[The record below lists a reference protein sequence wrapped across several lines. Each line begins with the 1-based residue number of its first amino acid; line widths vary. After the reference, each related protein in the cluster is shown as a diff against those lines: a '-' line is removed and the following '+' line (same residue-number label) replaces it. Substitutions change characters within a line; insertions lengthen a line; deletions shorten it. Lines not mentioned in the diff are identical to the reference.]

1 MLGESRARGDGG
13 SRMRVH
19 SPLNVQLVS
28 PGGEVQ
34 ATGKVDIAPNTPD
47 CVPPVPTE

>member
-1 MLGESRARGDGG
+1 MQVVKVTHASAINAVDDVTALE
-13 SRMRVH
+13 
-19 SPLNVQLVS
+19 VQLVS

-34 ATGKVDIAPNTPD
+34 AKGKVEIAPHTPD